1 MDKLISDNAQ
11 VEISRKAKDIFRAYV
26 IGNWHSEPHQQ
37 QQNYAERKYQ
47 HVKSTTNRMMERSGS
62 PAYTWLLALLYV
74 CFVLN
79 HTASAVL
86 SWRTPLERLT
96 GTTPD
101 ISPLLRFYWWQPV
114 YYKLDDSDFPSDTR
128 EKRGRFV
135 GIAEHVGHS
144 MTYKILTDDTKKVI
158 H

>member
-1 MDKLISDNAQ
+1 
-11 VEISRKAKDIFRAYV
+11 
-26 IGNWHSEPHQQ
+26 
-37 QQNYAERKYQ
+37 
-47 HVKSTTNRMMERSGS
+47 MMERSGS

-74 CFVLN
+74 CFLLN

-86 SWRTPLERLT
+86 DWRTPLERLT

-128 EKRGRFV
+128 EKSGRFV
-135 GIAEHVGHS
+135 GIAEHVGHA
-144 MTYKILTDDTKKVI
+144 MTYKILTDDTHKIISRSNVRPADDPLTPNLRLDLLDGERSDIDVI
-158 H
+158 KSVRDVN